1 MRKIYAVF
9 IALFI
14 TVSVWAQSP
23 QKMSYQA
30 VIRNSSNQLVANQKV
45 GMQITILQ
53 GSATGTEV
61 YSETQTP
68 TTNANGLV
76 SIEIGGG
83 TGFSSIDW
91 STGSYFIKTETDP
104 TGGNAYTITGTSQ
117 LLSVPY
123 ALYAKTSGSST
134 TGLKGDQRIQGEQGS
149 KGDTGL
155 QGIAGVDGKNGT
167 NGAVGATGSQ
177 GADGKSAYQLWLD
190 ADNTGDMAAFIVGN
204 KGATGD
210 QGIKGETGL
219 TGAKGDQG
227 NTGLQGSDGKSAY
240 QLWLDAGNTG
250 DMVAFIVG
258 NKGATGDQGIKGEIG
273 LTGANGDKGDQ
284 GIAGTN
290 GVDGKSTYQL
300 WLDAGNTG
308 DMATFI
314 LGNKGTTGDQGI
326 KGDKGDI
333 GAQGI
338 QGIIGADGIN
348 GTNGIDGAMG
358 LQGSIGLTGATGA
371 VGAIGS
377 QGPIGLIGAKGTN
390 GGGIATAGTKVTV
403 TGIGTIANPYV
414 VNATTNLSLT
424 HYAGELYGGGVVFWV
439 DQTGNHGLICSM
451 VDLSTNQAWHTGSTT
466 PMNAHTSIALSDWDG
481 LANTNAIIAQSTT
494 SAANLCKTYTNID
507 YGTGT
512 YSDWY
517 LPALG
522 QLNKLYD
529 ARYEVQK
536 ALESD
541 GNNATTA
548 IIRYVYWSS
557 TNGGMLAYGVNFLT
571 GEAMGTNSTY
581 DYRVRAIRSF

>member
-1 MRKIYAVF
+1 MRKIYTIAV
-9 IALFI
+9 ALFI

-104 TGGNAYTITGTSQ
+104 TGGNAYTITGASQ

-134 TGLKGDQRIQGEQGS
+134 TGLKGDQGIQGDQGS

-190 ADNTGDMAAFIVGN
+190 AGNTGDMAAFIVGN

-219 TGAKGDQG
+219 TGAKGDKGDQG

-250 DMVAFIVG
+250 DM
-258 NKGATGDQGIKGEIG
+258 
-273 LTGANGDKGDQ
+273 
-284 GIAGTN
+284 
-290 GVDGKSTYQL
+290 
-300 WLDAGNTG
+300 
-308 DMATFI
+308 ATFI
-314 LGNKGTTGDQGI
+314 IGNKGTTGDQGI

-338 QGIIGADGIN
+338 QGITGADGIN

-358 LQGSIGLTGATGA
+358 LQDPIGLTGATGA
-371 VGAIGS
+371 
-377 QGPIGLIGAKGTN
+377 GTV
-390 GGGIATAGTKVTV
+390 AS
-403 TGIGTIANPYV
+403 PYV
-414 VNATTNLSLT
+414 VNAITSLNLT

-439 DQTGNHGLICSM
+439 DHTGNHGLICSM
-451 VDLSTNQAWHTGSTT
+451 IDLSTTQIWSSVTT
-466 PMNAHTSIALSDWDG
+466 ILVPAPGALSEWDG

-517 LPALG
+517 LPALD

-536 ALESD
+536 AIESD
-541 GNNATTA
+541 GNNAT
-548 IIRYVYWSS
+548 IIISKVRYSSS
-557 TNGGMLAYGVNFLT
+557 TENDINAIFYFSMAGG
-571 GEAMGTNSTY
+571 TY
-581 DYRVRAIRSF
+581 NTTTKDYPFSIRAVRAF